1 MARKERVKAAAGADR
16 LEGLL
21 AAGDHAGA
29 RREAARLQADSGAG
43 DEARARA
50 AEALASLAPERAA
63 LALGA
68 LALVTAALILG
79 WLLTG

>member
-1 MARKERVKAAAGADR
+1 MARKERVKAAAGVDR

-29 RREAARLQADSGAG
+29 RREAARLQADAGAG
-43 DEARARA
+43 EDARARA
-50 AEALASLAPERAA
+50 AGALASLAPERAA

-68 LALVTAALILG
+68 LSLLAAALIFG
-79 WLLTG
+79 WLLTR